1 MEKQVPVME
10 NVEFAIRLDERLKV
24 LIEIR
29 TILDEKKRLVRG
41 LKEAVVDLDTRI
53 ERTYNALYRVQPR
66 PESSSSIPKS
76 DGYSRAVSDG
86 YSRAVSDG
94 YSRAVHLI
102 QQSRQR

>member
-1 MEKQVPVME
+1 MEKRVPVME

-29 TILDEKKRLVRG
+29 SMLDEKKRLVRG

-53 ERTYNALYRVQPR
+53 ERTHNALCRVRPR
-66 PESSSSIPKS
+66 PESSSSIRK
-76 DGYSRAVSDG
+76 
-86 YSRAVSDG
+86 SDG